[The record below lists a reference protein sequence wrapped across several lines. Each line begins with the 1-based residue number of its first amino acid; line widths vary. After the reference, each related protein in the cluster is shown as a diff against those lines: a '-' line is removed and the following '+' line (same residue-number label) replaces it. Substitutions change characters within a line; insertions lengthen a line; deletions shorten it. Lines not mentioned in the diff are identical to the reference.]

1 MAVERRPTTDH
12 PLGVDRRTML
22 RGAALAAGGAL
33 LGGAFGV
40 SVASQASAA
49 AIPKVYTRA
58 DWGARAPKTNIALRA
73 QGPTHIVVHH
83 TATGNVSDMSTS
95 HAAALSRAIQRYH
108 MDTNGWSD
116 TGQQLTISRGGHI
129 MEGRDKSL
137 QAIREGGHVIGAHT
151 ANHNSHTIGIENE
164 GTYSSATPPGALMS
178 SLVSTCAWLCL
189 VYRLDPQEAIVGHR
203 DYNATNCPGDKLYSM
218 LPKLRNDVGNRLRE
232 QLSHLSRHVGREL
245 TLEELPTYPAVPTSE
260 RVATFYHGPAVGD
273 LDTSF

>member
-1 MAVERRPTTDH
+1 MAVERRPETDH
-12 PLGVDRRTML
+12 RLAVDRRTML
-22 RGAALAAGGAL
+22 RGAALAAGGVL
-33 LGGAFGV
+33 LGGALGV
-40 SVASQASAA
+40 SVAGQASASA
-49 AIPKVYTRA
+49 MPKVYTRT
-58 DWGARAPKTNIALRA
+58 DWNARAPKGGIELRA

-83 TATGNVSDMSTS
+83 TATGNVSDTSTS
-95 HAAALSRAIQRYH
+95 HAAALSRSIQRYH
-108 MDTNGWSD
+108 MDSNGWSD

-178 SLVSTCAWLCL
+178 ALVDTCSWLCL

-218 LPKLRNDVGNRLRE
+218 LPKLRDDVGSRLRE
-232 QLSHLSRHVGREL
+232 QLSHLSRHVGQEL
-245 TLEELPTYPAVPTSE
+245 TLEQLPSYPAVPRAE
-260 RVATFYHGPAVGD
+260 RIATFYHGPAVGD
-273 LDTSF
+273 LDTSV